1 MEFPLYMYF
10 LLQWASDAHSVVSSH
25 LEALELDSSVGGTTL
40 PVDLAPENATAVYS
54 QYNFSHNYDAR
65 LPISNFKDMVNILI
79 EVKMRTYSGKKTNY
93 SWFCTLTHFILNELF
108 CHMYWKTPF
117 SI

>member
-1 MEFPLYMYF
+1 M
-10 LLQWASDAHSVVSSH
+10 VSSH

-79 EVKMRTYSGKKTNY
+79 QVKMRQLILERKTNY
-93 SWFCTLTHFILNELF
+93 RKNSK
-108 CHMYWKTPF
+108 YWD
-117 SI
+117 IYV